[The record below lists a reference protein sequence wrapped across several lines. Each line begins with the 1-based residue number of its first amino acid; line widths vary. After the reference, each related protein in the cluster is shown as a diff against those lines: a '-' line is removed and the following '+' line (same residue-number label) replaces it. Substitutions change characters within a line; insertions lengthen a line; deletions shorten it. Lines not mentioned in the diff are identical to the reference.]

1 MLLLTSPDIGDD
13 DQPRLSKLSIH
24 LSISLSVHPSNL
36 SIHPSIYPPRND
48 NPGRHAADHVD
59 GRADADHRGVAAT
72 RQGQHGV
79 GGRGDHRG
87 VAVGRGRRHLPAH
100 LLQEHQADVA
110 SFHRIRRVAPIR
122 ISIQGARESTL
133 PRIAVSSRTRT
144 VSRDLRHWASC
155 SHRSAAAVALGKL
168 FAPLYPRLI
177 KPMSARSRSYAD
189 ASGGKGDE
197 DGSQTPPPCW
207 LAAPRCVALTRT
219 GRVRRPVIRS
229 SGGSDLVRRRLRA

>member
-59 GRADADHRGVAAT
+59 GRADA
-72 RQGQHGV
+72 
-79 GGRGDHRG
+79 DHRG

-155 SHRSAAAVALGKL
+155 SHRCAAAVALGKL

-207 LAAPRCVALTRT
+207 LAAHR
-219 GRVRRPVIRS
+219 
-229 SGGSDLVRRRLRA
+229 